1 MIALLIQVIIVLL
14 IVGVVWWAIEA
25 LLPLVPLPGPFAQIV
40 RVLLIVILALIL
52 IFYILVPI
60 LHQLGSAIH

>member
-52 IFYILVPI
+52 IFYILVPL